1 MLDYLAGALQ
11 VPESTGQVI
20 EIGGADVLTY
30 GDMMLGYAQVRGLTR
45 WLIPVPVL
53 TPRLSS
59 YWVHWVTPIP
69 AEIAMPLVE
78 GLRNEVIVRT
88 DTARR
93 LFPAIHLLDYRTAVA
108 RALAQLDAGH
118 IESSWSDALAASL
131 GDRAPFSFTAQDG
144 MLIEVRQR
152 VVKTS
157 PEAVFRAFTAIGGVH
172 GWPSFNWA
180 WRLRGIVD
188 RIVGGVGFRRGRRHP
203 DHLRV
208 GDALDF
214 WRVEAVD
221 PGHLLR
227 LRAEMKVPG
236 RAWLQFEAQ
245 RQEDG
250 TTLFVQTAFFAPKGL
265 FGLLYWYSLYP
276 FHGPIFN
283 SMIDRLA
290 AAAGE

>member
-1 MLDYLAGALQ
+1 
-11 VPESTGQVI
+11 
-20 EIGGADVLTY
+20 
-30 GDMMLGYAQVRGLTR
+30 
-45 WLIPVPVL
+45 
-53 TPRLSS
+53 
-59 YWVHWVTPIP
+59 
-69 AEIAMPLVE
+69 
-78 GLRNEVIVRT
+78 LRNEVIVRT